1 MSQLVTFLPHLASVL
16 PHARAYLASA
26 LPHAQTYLASALPHS
41 QTILAGPNGTPT
53 TGTGGGG
60 LIGCGDN
67 NLNPCADAPQPV
79 QQVANTL
86 ISWTRWVGLAGGVFG
101 LMSCGVMMAIGR
113 RNRSHLA
120 GEGASGIPWVL
131 GGLSVIALSY
141 GIVSQVLS

>member
-1 MSQLVTFLPHLASVL
+1 MSQLVTFLPHLTA
-16 PHARAYLASA
+16 A
-26 LPHAQTYLASALPHS
+26 LPHIQTYLTSALPHS
-41 QTILAGPNGTPT
+41 RSILAAPDPAPT
-53 TGTGGGG
+53 TGGGGG

-67 NLNPCADAPQPV
+67 NLNPCANAPEPV

-141 GIVSQVLS
+141 GVVSQVLS

>member
-1 MSQLVTFLPHLASVL
+1 MTLSFLLAHAHLAAA
-16 PHARAYLASA
+16 HAHLAVSQVAGWFRAAA
-26 LPHAQTYLASALPHS
+26 IPPPP
-41 QTILAGPNGTPT
+41 GPTSPG
-53 TGTGGGG
+53 GGGG

-67 NLNPCADAPQPV
+67 TLNPCAQAPEPV
-79 QQVANTL
+79 QQVASTL
-86 ISWTRWVGLAGGVFG
+86 IMWTRWTGLASGVFG

-141 GIVSQVLS
+141 GVVSQVLS